1 MDNDRTRG
9 NGFKLKGK
17 TQIRF
22 QGKNFR
28 ERVLSTG
35 TGSPEGL
42 WMPRPIPGSRL
53 DGVLGSLIQWLVTLS
68 LAKSLNLSDL

>member
-42 WMPRPIPGSRL
+42 WTPHPWVQVGRGLGQPDPVAGNP
-53 DGVLGSLIQWLVTLS
+53 VLSKIVESQ
-68 LAKSLNLSDL
+68 